1 MKTKIISA
9 IIISSLLATS
19 PISALAAGSGVPG
32 QNFINS
38 WDENEDG
45 KVTLAEIQEKRSSI
59 FLSFDSDDNGI
70 LDADEYI
77 YFDEA
82 RANDMADKNVGQ
94 TNKKAGSPMTL
105 EANDI
110 DGDGQVSR
118 EEFLENAKSFFEQ
131 KDANGDG
138 AITTDDFGNSY
149 N

>member
-1 MKTKIISA
+1 MKKTILNTLIISA
-9 IIISSLLATS
+9 LLIGNTG
-19 PISALAAGSGVPG
+19 SAFAAGGGVPG

-45 KVTLAEIQEKRSSI
+45 KVTFAEILEKRGNI

-70 LDADEYI
+70 LDADEYA

-82 RANDMADKNVGQ
+82 RANDIADKGTNPA
-94 TNKKAGSPMTL
+94 NKKAGSPMTL

-110 DGDGQVSR
+110 DGNGEVSR
-118 EEFLENAKSFFEQ
+118 KEFLENAKSFFDQ
-131 KDANGDG
+131 KDTNGDG
-138 AITTDDFGNSY
+138 IITTDDFGNNY